1 MKIMMKKKVFSA
13 NAPKVS
19 SVFHHVGS
27 APTQRPSTKP
37 SMSSP
42 PHPGMSHPPRKSVA
56 ISAETVRTCA
66 YSAMKNMEN
75 FIDEYSVWYPVTS
88 SDSASGRSKG
98 RRLVSAKEAI
108 QKKKNETAKGSA
120 NHRFIDCCVHTTSG
134 RPTLPVTKKT
144 DISDSP
150 SAIS

>member
-1 MKIMMKKKVFSA
+1 MKIMMKKKVFTPNEPS
-13 NAPKVS
+13 VS

-27 APTQRPSTKP
+27 APIQRPSRKP

-42 PHPGMSHPPRKSVA
+42 PHPGMSHPPRKRVA
-56 ISAETVRTCA
+56 ISMETVSTCA

-98 RRLVSAKEAI
+98 RRFVSAKEAI
-108 QKKKNETAKGSA
+108 QKKKKDAASCSA
-120 NHRFIDCCVHTTSG
+120 NQRCIACCCQTT
-134 RPTLPVTKKT
+134 
-144 DISDSP
+144 
-150 SAIS
+150 